1 MTYLFD
7 TNHAI
12 AYLNGDPRLVPHLNA
27 AQTAG
32 DTFAI
37 STVVLGELYY
47 GAYASQRV
55 AENLAKLIAFS
66 SQLIVLDFDIAA
78 ASEFG
83 KIQAEQRAKGKP
95 IPAVDAQIAALAR
108 LHGFTL
114 LTNDA
119 HFRFVDGLQLGNWL
133 V

>member
-12 AYLNGDPRLVPHLNA
+12 AYLNGDPRLTPHLIA

-37 STVVLGELYY
+37 STTVLGELYY
-47 GAYASQRV
+47 GAYASHRISD
-55 AENLAKLIAFS
+55 NLAKLAAFIT
-66 SQLIVLDFDIAA
+66 QLIVFDFDA
-78 ASEFG
+78 ASANEFG
-83 KIQAEQRAKGKP
+83 RIKAEQRAKGKP
-95 IPAVDAQIAALAR
+95 IPTADAQIAAVAR
-108 LHGFTL
+108 VHGLTV

-119 HFRFVDGLQLGNWL
+119 HFSQIDGVKVANWL

>member
-1 MTYLFD
+1 MNYLFD

-12 AYLNGDPRLVPHLNA
+12 AHLNGDPRLTPHLSA

-37 STVVLGELYY
+37 STIVLGELYY
-47 GAYASQRV
+47 GAYASQR
-55 AENLAKLIAFS
+55 ASDNLAKLNAFVAQLIAF
-66 SQLIVLDFDIAA
+66 DFDTAA

-83 KIQAEQRAKGKP
+83 KIKAEQRAKGKP
-95 IPAVDAQIAALAR
+95 VPTADAQIAAIAR
-108 LHGFTL
+108 LHGLTL

-119 HFRFVDGLQLGNWL
+119 HFQLIDGLKLENWL
-133 V
+133 T